1 MKTEI
6 FRMLC
11 RRHTL
16 QIQWHKYTESK
27 KIEKVY
33 HKYYSLKNHESLYQ
47 YLIKENLELK
57 TITTDKERYSI
68 KKKDSF
74 TQKPYSYAH
83 KTYHKVYEAIRKRR
97 KLQKTNLQFFLGNF

>member
-1 MKTEI
+1 
-6 FRMLC
+6 MLC

-47 YLIKENLELK
+47 YLIKENLELE
-57 TITTDKERYSI
+57 TITTDKEGYSI

-83 KTYHKVYEAIRKRR
+83 KTYHKVYEAIRKRLKAAKDKSTILFG
-97 KLQKTNLQFFLGNF
+97 KLLTPISQ